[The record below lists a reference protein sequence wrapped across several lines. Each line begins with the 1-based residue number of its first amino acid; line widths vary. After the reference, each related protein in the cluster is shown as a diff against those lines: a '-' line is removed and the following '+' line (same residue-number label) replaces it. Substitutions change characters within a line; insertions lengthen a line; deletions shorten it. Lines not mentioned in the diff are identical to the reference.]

1 MRLLDLDSRSLP
13 YRYNAADA
21 IDQHVLQTTIDFISH
36 SMKPV
41 LESDRVY

>member
-1 MRLLDLDSRSLP
+1 MRLLDLDLDLDL

-36 SMKPV
+36 SIK
-41 LESDRVY
+41 LF

>member
-1 MRLLDLDSRSLP
+1 MRLLDLDLDL
-13 YRYNAADA
+13 YRYMYNAADA